1 MQKSDSRT
9 GRGEK
14 ELPNRDRDR
23 EQEAAKRTSRGSGN
37 ATRST
42 MHTSRQSVTSTS
54 GVLMVGPNFRVG
66 KKIGCGNFG
75 ELRLVCSRAG
85 TGSTEFQ
92 TCLAGT
98 YEQEKGLHNST
109 VSRRTSGH
117 KYIQKIKKRSWS
129 NKKKNY
135 KLKTE
140 GIQSISHRSPA
151 FSRSLAMDVFYMGAD
166 ESSWFIIW
174 HTDRRI

>member
-42 MHTSRQSVTSTS
+42 MHTSRHSVTSTS

-75 ELRLVCSRAG
+75 ELRLG
-85 TGSTEFQ
+85 EFFLYLF
-92 TCLAGT
+92 TL
-98 YEQEKGLHNST
+98 
-109 VSRRTSGH
+109 
-117 KYIQKIKKRSWS
+117 
-129 NKKKNY
+129 
-135 KLKTE
+135 
-140 GIQSISHRSPA
+140 
-151 FSRSLAMDVFYMGAD
+151 F
-166 ESSWFIIW
+166 
-174 HTDRRI
+174 